1 VNQLSI
7 TAGIFFVSLLGS
19 YVFVEEDQG
28 QVFSEWR
35 DLAWFGFAVSLLLLG
50 MLCMPESPQWLAKR
64 GDLEGAKAALRR
76 LRTGDV
82 TAEERA
88 LETTPAAAAGSEDAV
103 PAQAATSLGYY
114 SRSLVVGVGLFLFQQ
129 FSGANA
135 IMMYTTKI
143 CQEAGVPNAQLAAM
157 GSMAAQ
163 VALTAVACTLVE
175 RAGRRPLLLFATT
188 TMCIS
193 HLLLS
198 YYYVASSHG
207 LWAPSWLAILALAVF
222 IVGFS
227 LGMGPIPWLI
237 LAEIFPTEV
246 RGTASSIAT
255 AVNWGS
261 SFLVCLFFQP
271 LEEALTRQGCFFLFA
286 MVCLACFIFVKL
298 LVPETKGKTV
308 DEVLATM
315 NSKRRGVRDI
325 SMADTATH

>member
-1 VNQLSI
+1 
-7 TAGIFFVSLLGS
+7 
-19 YVFVEEDQG
+19 
-28 QVFSEWR
+28 
-35 DLAWFGFAVSLLLLG
+35 
-50 MLCMPESPQWLAKR
+50 
-64 GDLEGAKAALRR
+64 
-76 LRTGDV
+76 
-82 TAEERA
+82 
-88 LETTPAAAAGSEDAV
+88 
-103 PAQAATSLGYY
+103 
-114 SRSLVVGVGLFLFQQ
+114 
-129 FSGANA
+129 
-135 IMMYTTKI
+135 
-143 CQEAGVPNAQLAAM
+143 
-157 GSMAAQ
+157 MAAQ

-188 TMCIS
+188 TMCVS

-207 LWAPSWLAILALAVF
+207 LWAPSWLAILALATF

-261 SFLVCLFFQP
+261 SFLVCLCFQP

-286 MVCLACFIFVKL
+286 MICLTCFIFVKV

-308 DEVLATM
+308 EEVLATM
-315 NSKRRGVRDI
+315 SSKRQSVRNI
-325 SMADTATH
+325 PMAVSAAHI